1 MSPTNKKKLTQLR
14 IKLDKL
20 DNDLLKLIKKRSLL
34 VNEVLKVKIYK
45 KEIIDK
51 TRISYI
57 LKKIKKKSIKTKID
71 PKITNRIW
79 KNMIWSFIDY
89 EKETLKRNKLFTVWW
104 KFFFHK
110 HFMFSSRWIVFF
122 SRQFN
127 FSFFTTCWLFYIIK
141 KRTIRFSFRDQSYFN
156 VCFFCHT
163 I

>member
-1 MSPTNKKKLTQLR
+1 MSPTNKKKLNQIR

-20 DNDLLKLIKKRSLL
+20 DNDLLKLIKKRSIL

-89 EKETLKRNKLFTVWW
+89 EKRNF
-104 KFFFHK
+104 
-110 HFMFSSRWIVFF
+110 
-122 SRQFN
+122 
-127 FSFFTTCWLFYIIK
+127 K
-141 KRTIRFSFRDQSYFN
+141 KK
-156 VCFFCHT
+156 
-163 I
+163 

>member
-51 TRISYI
+51 TRISHI
-57 LKKIKKKSIKTKID
+57 LKIIKKKSIKTKID

-89 EKETLKRNKLFTVWW
+89 EKRNF
-104 KFFFHK
+104 
-110 HFMFSSRWIVFF
+110 
-122 SRQFN
+122 
-127 FSFFTTCWLFYIIK
+127 K
-141 KRTIRFSFRDQSYFN
+141 KK
-156 VCFFCHT
+156 
-163 I
+163 